1 MELLGYIGTV
11 LTISAFLPQAIK
23 TIKTRK
29 TRDLSLP
36 TYIILVVSALV
47 WAIYGLG
54 THALP
59 IAITNIT
66 VFVASSIVLI
76 LKLKEEKF

>member
-1 MELLGYIGTV
+1 MELLGYVGTV

-23 TIKTRK
+23 TIKTRE

-47 WAIYGLG
+47 WTIYGLG

-59 IAITNIT
+59 IAITNAT
-66 VFVASSIVLI
+66 VFLSSLVVLI
-76 LKLKEEKF
+76 LKLKEK